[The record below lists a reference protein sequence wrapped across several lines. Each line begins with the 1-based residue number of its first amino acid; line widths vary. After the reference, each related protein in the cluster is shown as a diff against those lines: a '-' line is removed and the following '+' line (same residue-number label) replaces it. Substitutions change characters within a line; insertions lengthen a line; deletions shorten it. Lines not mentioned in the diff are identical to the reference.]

1 MIGTLAWRGV
11 RFSIAT
17 GRLFTSAC
25 TYARALGLDTP
36 IIASSGAVIR
46 DPASG
51 AVLRDLRIDGETAL
65 RVLRD
70 VKDAGEV
77 VYLFVGDEIWANRW
91 TESTE
96 RYSKGLGCAISV
108 DPDLAGRCG
117 RLLRDLGEA
126 GQPTSIVIRTT
137 PEEARV
143 LRGRFQS
150 RYRERVR
157 VTSSMPHFVDFLHPL
172 ASKRL
177 ALEHLATYLGL
188 SGSEIMAIGD
198 GENDLDMLEFAGI
211 GVLVSN
217 APQSIQH
224 LADFVTNAP
233 FADGVAEAISRF
245 VYAA

>member
-1 MIGTLAWRGV
+1 MIGSLASRGV

-17 GRLFTSAC
+17 GRLFASAR

-36 IIASSGAVIR
+36 IIASSGAVIG

-51 AVLRDLRIDGETAL
+51 AALRDLRIDGETAL

-77 VYLFVGDEIWANRW
+77 VYLFAGDQIWANRW

-108 DPDLAGRCG
+108 DPDLAGRC
-117 RLLRDLGEA
+117 RKILRDLGEA
-126 GQPTSIVIRTT
+126 GQPTSIVIRTS
-137 PEEARV
+137 PEEAHV
-143 LRGRFQS
+143 LRARFQN

-188 SGSEIMAIGD
+188 SGSKIMAIGD
-198 GENDLDMLEFAGI
+198 GENDLDMLEFAGV

-217 APQSIQH
+217 APEHIQH
-224 LADFVTNAP
+224 LADFVTSAP